1 VTSYSAIITGF
12 VRRPC
17 SMSLASNHA
26 DASQGFT
33 ARAFFVDSTK
43 ALRVWRAV
51 PVLNSS
57 TSLWLVW

>member
-43 ALRVWRAV
+43 PYGCGELSPCSTRLRLFGWF
-51 PVLNSS
+51 
-57 TSLWLVW
+57 W